1 MMVSLLQDIQTP
13 KHSLQEFSAL
23 THRILHHLPNVITH
37 TEKVRG
43 YLIHASQAAG
53 TLKYVRPV
61 NERLFIDEPS
71 QFLQQV
77 EHLQA
82 VFTRIQS
89 GERIFSPNEHSL
101 INGVLYTMQQSIGA
115 GLDLLSNP
123 NSARKHVGNRFEEL
137 MKSVF
142 DEVGIANKK
151 TVLQIP
157 YETEEGS
164 KLYKCENDIVLS
176 GQPEVQSDSSMI
188 EEGEVVVSVKTTSKD
203 RMGKMFI
210 DKMLLESFTQKHL
223 KVIGIFNHDVQR
235 KQSDNISYT
244 LVSGLFLVYTQF
256 LTKLDGV
263 YYLDLPPKADQ
274 APFNRH
280 LKAVST
286 LLIEDI
292 WELLGT

>member
-1 MMVSLLQDIQTP
+1 M
-13 KHSLQEFSAL
+13 
-23 THRILHHLPNVITH
+23 
-37 TEKVRG
+37 
-43 YLIHASQAAG
+43 IHASQTAA
-53 TLKYVRPV
+53 TLRYVRPV
-61 NERLFIDEPS
+61 NETLFFGIPS
-71 QFLQQV
+71 EFALAYEEVQQIFQRIREGERTFSTE
-77 EHLQA
+77 EHLI
-82 VFTRIQS
+82 VNR
-89 GERIFSPNEHSL
+89 
-101 INGVLYTMQQSIGA
+101 VLYTMQQSIGA

-142 DEVGIANKK
+142 DAIGVANKK

-157 YETEEGS
+157 YETEEGK

-176 GQPEVQSDSSMI
+176 PHVEVQSGSSMI
-188 EEGEVVVSVKTTSKD
+188 ETGEVVVSVKTTSKD

-210 DKMLLESFTQKHL
+210 DKMLLESFTQKQL

-256 LTKLDGV
+256 LTSLDGV

-280 LKAVST
+280 LKTVSS
-286 LLIEDI
+286 LLMEEI
-292 WELLGT
+292 WDLLGA